1 MVSLG
6 RRAAGT
12 SVVMIDEFYAKR
24 LTAEMNKDALSAI
37 PKRQTK
43 RSKGKSA
50 DAGPVSAVGGL
61 E

>member
-1 MVSLG
+1 M
-6 RRAAGT
+6 
-12 SVVMIDEFYAKR
+12 VMIDEFYAKR

-37 PKRQTK
+37 SKRQTK